1 MKYSCWKMKATEKN
15 IYFKIESF
23 VKIGFTCFLE
33 NIRLP
38 VVFLEV
44 ATLRVGIK
52 QIDQSI
58 GILTSLPMKLGLAKV
73 NIETASS
80 VVDLAGL

>member
-1 MKYSCWKMKATEKN
+1 MKATEKN
-15 IYFKIESF
+15 IHFKIERF

-44 ATLRVGIK
+44 ATLRVGVQ

-58 GILTSLPMKLGLAKV
+58 RILTSLPMKLRLAKV

-80 VVDLAGL
+80 VVDLAGF